1 MFRLT
6 SGLPM
11 QTAMW
16 RLYVRPKGT
25 GNRWDSEGPPGDR
38 QVLVFNASKASKEG
52 GVLACSSLFIIV
64 HHCSF
69 SYQPVIRCFEIYR
82 FSNLQNCQ
90 GKATWTDPWSFIPL
104 ITCMLVTVEEAG
116 QSLELFNSLGLAS
129 SYRAFLSRRVS

>member
-1 MFRLT
+1 
-6 SGLPM
+6 M

-64 HHCSF
+64 HS
-69 SYQPVIRCFEIYR
+69 VINQLSDVLRFIDFPIYKIAKEKQ
-82 FSNLQNCQ
+82 LGQ
-90 GKATWTDPWSFIPL
+90 IP
-104 ITCMLVTVEEAG
+104 G
-116 QSLELFNSLGLAS
+116 AS
-129 SYRAFLSRRVS
+129 SH

>member
-38 QVLVFNASKASKEG
+38 QGPPGAGLQR
-52 GVLACSSLFIIV
+52 LQSLQRRWGFIIV
-64 HHCSF
+64 HS
-69 SYQPVIRCFEIYR
+69 VINQLSDVLRFIDFPIYKITKEKQ
-82 FSNLQNCQ
+82 LGQ
-90 GKATWTDPWSFIPL
+90 IP
-104 ITCMLVTVEEAG
+104 G
-116 QSLELFNSLGLAS
+116 AS
-129 SYRAFLSRRVS
+129 SH